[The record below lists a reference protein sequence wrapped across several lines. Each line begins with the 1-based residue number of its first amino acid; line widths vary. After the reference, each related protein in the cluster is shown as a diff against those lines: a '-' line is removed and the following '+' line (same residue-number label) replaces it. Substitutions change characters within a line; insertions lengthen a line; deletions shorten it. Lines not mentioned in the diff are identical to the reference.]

1 MFDSLTSLDC
11 LLKRLTPLTAAE
23 PDIVYSLTY
32 FFNFEYFI
40 FIEGELV
47 AMASSHKKNQLKLV
61 HLPTCTVFENW
72 PTEKTPLNK
81 VTCLDFSPGG
91 AFFAFGE
98 DHGRVLLYR
107 LNHYETA

>member
-1 MFDSLTSLDC
+1 MTVLT
-11 LLKRLTPLTAAE
+11 TARS
-23 PDIVYSLTY
+23 IVHQYATY
-32 FFNFEYFI
+32 FFNFGHFI
-40 FIEGELV
+40 FTEGELV

-61 HLPTCTVFENW
+61 HLPTCTVFDNW

-107 LNHYETA
+107 LNHYKTA

>member
-1 MFDSLTSLDC
+1 MTLS
-11 LLKRLTPLTAAE
+11 TAAASG
-23 PDIVYSLTY
+23 IVQPLTY

-40 FIEGELV
+40 VTEGELV

-61 HLPTCTVFENW
+61 HLPSCTMIDNW